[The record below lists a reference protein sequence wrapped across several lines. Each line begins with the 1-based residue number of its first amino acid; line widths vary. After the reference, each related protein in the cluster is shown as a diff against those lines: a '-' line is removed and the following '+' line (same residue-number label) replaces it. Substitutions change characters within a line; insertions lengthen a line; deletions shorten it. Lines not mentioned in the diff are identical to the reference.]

1 MFIPLANIYS
11 QKMSAFRLFLFL
23 VLLLLGNAISALP
36 ESYGHSLDSIEE
48 ASQAN
53 DQKKDHP
60 FFDVDKIK
68 SENSIQVEGR
78 FRPNIV
84 FSKVISE
91 IEFLCM
97 HKNRIALQYIKCS
110 ETIDFKLYSLKI
122 IYPFHYFP

>member
-1 MFIPLANIYS
+1 MSVFRPLLYI
-11 QKMSAFRLFLFL
+11 
-23 VLLLLGNAISALP
+23 VLLLIGNAISALP

-84 FSKVISE
+84 FSNM
-91 IEFLCM
+91 LYLR
-97 HKNRIALQYIKCS
+97 NQYIFSSLFPLSLLASLHFGDPDVIYIFVAESTLNCS
-110 ETIDFKLYSLKI
+110 Q
-122 IYPFHYFP
+122 